1 MRRSFA
7 VILLRGVIG
16 LFFLAS
22 AAGTLAASP
31 LGQMHTVD
39 AALEPATAS
48 QPACAVFRPD
58 SVSENGA
65 AKSEEGSACSSLKP
79 RSLKLSELVGIH
91 RISCRGHVC
100 CRPSDEAASLNA
112 ASRISVQIAFCVWR
126 S

>member
-1 MRRSFA
+1 MT
-7 VILLRGVIG
+7 LLRGVIG

-31 LGQMHTVD
+31 VGQMHLFD
-39 AALEPATAS
+39 SALEPTTAS
-48 QPACAVFRPD
+48 QPACDEFRPD
-58 SVSENGA
+58 SDSDNGA

-100 CRPSDEAASLNA
+100 CRPSDEAASLKA
-112 ASRISVQIAFCVWR
+112 ASHVSVQIAFCVWR